1 MLSRE
6 DNELLCRVGSG
17 TPVGAML
24 RQYWVPALMS
34 SELPERD
41 GAPVRVR
48 LMGENL
54 IAFRVTS
61 GKIGLI
67 QNHCPHRGASLFF
80 GRNEEEGLRC
90 VYPGWKYDCEGAC
103 VDMPN
108 EPPESN
114 LKSKIRAT
122 AYPCVARN
130 DIIWTYMGPRQTPP
144 PLPDIEPNMLPQG
157 EYAVQKVLRECNWFQ
172 GLEGDIDT
180 SHLGFLHLGAVKPEQ
195 TTPGTFDYYNVAD
208 RAPKYEVVDTEFGT
222 SYGAYR
228 PAEADS
234 YYWRIAHYLFPFF
247 TMIPTGILGMQ
258 ILVRAWVPVDDNHV
272 MFWSIAAPRSRVGNG
287 AAGGCSTPLGRC
299 ATARRR
305 RRASTIR
312 RSPAIAPAVSSCRAP
327 PTGSRPGRGCAR
339 RSRRPRPKRP
349 SRHDAR
355 RRTGRPENGRRDLRA
370 HQGPEGRH
378 GHGTGHPLRA
388 HRGEPDRRRVPAHG
402 AHARVRRV
410 RDGDHDL
417 SDRQGPRQAVHG
429 AADLRHAPVPS
440 RADRVQREVGG
451 DVAEGSRG
459 QEGGGPCL
467 HRHDGRLGAR
477 HSGDRVRRRPRQGH
491 LGRRR
496 RGARSGAPQA
506 LEGAGA
512 SGRESRS
519 D

>member
-90 VYPGWKYDCEGAC
+90 VYHGWKYSCEGHC
-103 VDMPN
+103 VDMPS
-108 EPPESN
+108 EPEESN
-114 LKSKIRAT
+114 FKSKIHAT
-122 AYPCVARN
+122 AYPCVERN

-144 PLPDIEPNMLPQG
+144 PLPDIEPNMLPRG

-180 SHLGFLHLGAVKPEQ
+180 SHLGFLHLGAIKPEQ

-228 PAEADS
+228 PAEADT
-234 YYWRIAHYLFPFF
+234 YYWRIAHFLFPFF

-258 ILVRAWVPVDDNHV
+258 VLVRAWVPVDDEHI
-272 MFWSIAAPRSRVGNG
+272 MFWSIAAPRSRVGSG
-287 AAGGCSTPLGRC
+287 AAGGAAGLNAGGR
-299 ATARRR
+299 
-305 RRASTIR
+305 
-312 RSPAIAPAVSSCRAP
+312 AVAAA
-327 PTGSRPGRGCAR
+327 GARPGGFEFLPDSPDWLGKFRLVQNKDNDYLIDREAQRTQSFTGIAGIHQQDQAVTESMGPIYDR
-339 RSRRPRPKRP
+339 TQEHLGTS
-349 SRHDAR
+349 DAMVI
-355 RRTGRPENGRRDLRA
+355 RT
-370 HQGPEGRH
+370 
-378 GHGTGHPLRA
+378 
-388 HRGEPDRRRVPAHG
+388 RRRVINAARALRDNAVTPPGVDNPA
-402 AHARVRRV
+402 VY
-410 RDGDHDL
+410 
-417 SDRQGPRQAVHG
+417 
-429 AADLRHAPVPS
+429 RH
-440 RADRVQREVGG
+440 
-451 DVAEGSRG
+451 
-459 QEGGGPCL
+459 
-467 HRHDGRLGAR
+467 
-477 HSGDRVRRRPRQGH
+477 
-491 LGRRR
+491 
-496 RGARSGAPQA
+496 RSGGVILPRDCDWLEATKGLREAFAGPTPEKIVAP
-506 LEGAGA
+506 
-512 SGRESRS
+512 
-519 D
+519 